1 MTLNSLD
8 QMTMLA
14 ILRLHPDAYGV
25 TIQDQ
30 IGDRA
35 GKAPSIGSVYAALDR
50 LERKGLIES
59 RLGEKTKERGGR
71 AKLYFALTASGS
83 ATLQQS
89 LLALDSLRKGLK
101 IREAPA

>member
-1 MTLNSLD
+1 MSLNNLD

-30 IGDRA
+30 IGDRT

-50 LERKGLIES
+50 LERKGLIVS
-59 RLGEKTKERGGR
+59 RLGEKTR
-71 AKLYFALTASGS
+71 S
-83 ATLQQS
+83 A
-89 LLALDSLRKGLK
+89 AG
-101 IREAPA
+101 APSSTSR